1 MRTSP
6 SVIRDFPFVCVVG
19 HPAVAGTRNP
29 GSAPSATPRDTAW
42 AMSKEAMGRESIES
56 LRRAYDEWARGDFS
70 RRELFDPNIEGVWA
84 AELPDAH
91 VDQGVEAF
99 FASCREWLST
109 WEGFRLEA
117 EAFLPAEDKV
127 VVLVVLRGKGKGS
140 GAEVATPA
148 AHVWTMRRGK
158 ATRVAAYMDRA
169 KALEAAGLSE

>member
-1 MRTSP
+1 
-6 SVIRDFPFVCVVG
+6 
-19 HPAVAGTRNP
+19 
-29 GSAPSATPRDTAW
+29 
-42 AMSKEAMGRESIES
+42 MSEEAIGRESVERESVES

-109 WEGFRLEA
+109 WQGFRLEA

-148 AHVWTMRRGK
+148 AHVWTMKLGK
-158 ATRVAAYMDRA
+158 AIRVAAYMDRA

>member
-1 MRTSP
+1 MSDGP
-6 SVIRDFPFVCVVG
+6 PHGSGKPLGVV
-19 HPAVAGTRNP
+19 
-29 GSAPSATPRDTAW
+29 DTAPDDVGGGDGPGERRG
-42 AMSKEAMGRESIES
+42 A
-56 LRRAYDEWARGDFS
+56 RAYGEWAQGDFS

-127 VVLVVLRGKGKGS
+127 VVLVVLRGRGRGS

-148 AHVWTMRRGK
+148 AHVWTMRLGR
-158 ATRVAAYMDRA
+158 AVRVEAYMDRA
-169 KALEAAGLSE
+169 RALEAAGLSES